1 MCRSDVLNIM
11 LSLSAKKQADDN
23 FLQSDDHTTNQQSFF
38 KPDVSQDHLFTR
50 TVFQDEYSTYPPAFQ
65 TEGHLQNQPS
75 YMIESNQPVYKAED
89 HNQKYFHGDRELG
102 QTMHSVDSS
111 TMYAQHVDGK
121 LSMAASNE
129 HQFKRELLDRQINQ
143 QHEVNY
149 HAYFT

>member
-1 MCRSDVLNIM
+1 MTIFYKAMIM
-11 LSLSAKKQADDN
+11 QQICSHSSSQMSLKTISLLEQCFK
-23 FLQSDDHTTNQQSFF
+23 TNTQPS
-38 KPDVSQDHLFTR
+38 L
-50 TVFQDEYSTYPPAFQ
+50 PAFQ

-75 YMIESNQPVYKAED
+75 YMIESNQPVYKTED
-89 HNQKYFHGDRELG
+89 HNQKYFHGDHELG
-102 QTMHSVDSS
+102 QTMHFVDSS
-111 TMYAQHVDGK
+111 TMYAQHADGK